1 MINFKL
7 RNPIAACSS
16 VLAVFGAATVVSTAA
31 PARAFFVPNSVTMN
45 YGCISNHVTTTNCQT
60 GQNQFKT
67 RVSMSGQNQLLF
79 QFFNIGAIASSIT
92 DVYFQD
98 TAPKSLLSVADISSS
113 QGVKFSEG
121 AKPANL
127 PGGNNVGFFA
137 DFSADSNS
145 IVKGIDPGET
155 LSILFNLQPGFS
167 NPMFTAILADLKS
180 GSLQVGI
187 RAKGFSDGGKESFVN
202 AAVPEPMTMLGT
214 GAAIGIGALMKR
226 RQAAQQ
232 KKAKAEVS

>member
-45 YGCISNHVTTTNCQT
+45 YGCISNPVTTPNCQT

-67 RVSMSGQNQLLF
+67 QVSMSGQNQLLF

-98 TAPKSLLSVADISSS
+98 TAPKSLLSVASIFNSPGVNFSAGSQSAAGGKKTSFFSATSSS
-113 QGVKFSEG
+113 NG
-121 AKPANL
+121 L
-127 PGGNNVGFFA
+127 
-137 DFSADSNS
+137 
-145 IVKGIDPGET
+145 GINPGET
-155 LSILFNLQPGFS
+155 LGILFNLQPGFS

-187 RAKGFSDGGKESFVN
+187 HAKGFSDGGSASFVN
-202 AAVPEPMTMLGT
+202 TAVPEPMTMLGT
-214 GAAIGIGALMKR
+214 GAAIGMGALMKR